1 MDKVLSKT
9 LPDRWVTLLHSV
21 SAGTVCP
28 LPYRPEQHEGLL
40 CLPFFL
46 LSGPTFWQS
55 SFPAAFISLCGK
67 AEYLQFEKKFSI

>member
-9 LPDRWVTLLHSV
+9 LPDQWVTLLHFK
-21 SAGTVCP
+21 SASTVISP
-28 LPYRPEQHEGLL
+28 PYRPEQHEGLL

-55 SFPAAFISLCGK
+55 SFPASFISLLRQSRVP
-67 AEYLQFEKKFSI
+67 AVREEV